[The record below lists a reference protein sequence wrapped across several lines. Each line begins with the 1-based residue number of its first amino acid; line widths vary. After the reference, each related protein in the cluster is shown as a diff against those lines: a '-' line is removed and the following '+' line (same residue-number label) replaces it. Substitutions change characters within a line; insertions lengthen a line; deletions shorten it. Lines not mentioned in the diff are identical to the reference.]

1 MDKEKAEVIVVE
13 NDLKTTTKV
22 ELTEQDLL
30 HYETPE
36 NKISQQFFKLAK
48 KLAVDGALLS
58 ENKQMPI
65 EDRTSKRLRL
75 SQLRKQQNI
84 ENIIQKTS
92 LYCADFEIEHRLDF
106 DWLARFISLSED
118 ICNASMQDL
127 WAKIL
132 AGELTEPGSF
142 SFKSLK
148 VFRDMSIHDAK
159 LLAKACS
166 LAIKDP
172 NKNNIRLL
180 TGTYQKPGLVNLF
193 TKNRHR
199 YCNLSRYGL
208 NHNDLLTLSEGHLI
222 YIQETESSLL
232 HKGEILNFDYNGSPL
247 KLSAKKNN
255 VCLQFYK
262 FTPIGVEL
270 AQLIGDNRNEDFSA
284 HLQQCLSNYF
294 IVNHQA

>member
-1 MDKEKAEVIVVE
+1 MDKEKAEVVVIE
-13 NDLKTTTKV
+13 NEQNKTNNLELTQQDDPRSETTATKV
-22 ELTEQDLL
+22 
-30 HYETPE
+30 
-36 NKISQQFFKLAK
+36 SQQFFKLAK

-58 ENKQMPI
+58 ESKQMPI
-65 EDRTSKRLRL
+65 EDRTSRRLRL

-106 DWLARFISLSED
+106 DWLARFISLSEE
-118 ICNASMQDL
+118 ICNVSMQDL

-132 AGELTEPGSF
+132 AAELTEPGSF
-142 SFKSLK
+142 SFKTLK
-148 VFRDMSIHDAK
+148 VFRDMNIHDAK

-193 TKNRHR
+193 SKSRHQ
-199 YCNLSRYGL
+199 YCNLSHYGL
-208 NHNDLLTLSEGHLI
+208 NHADLLTLSEGHLI
-222 YIQETESSLL
+222 YIQESESSLL
-232 HKGEILNFDYNGSPL
+232 KKGDILHFDYNGTPL

-270 AQLIGDNRNEDFSA
+270 AQLIGDNENEDFSV
-284 HLQQCLSNYF
+284 HLKQFLSSYF
-294 IVNHQA
+294 IVNHKS